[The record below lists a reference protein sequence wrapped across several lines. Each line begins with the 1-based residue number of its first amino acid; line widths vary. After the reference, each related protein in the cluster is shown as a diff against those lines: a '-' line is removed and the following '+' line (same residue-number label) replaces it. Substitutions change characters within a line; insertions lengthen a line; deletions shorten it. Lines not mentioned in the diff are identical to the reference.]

1 MLAITKSIFRHS
13 VVTNKNVVRNSLS
26 SLEINYR
33 SMYGNVNNDKLINE
47 SSSDRDTKQN
57 QDLPDYNT
65 TVDVDSH
72 KLTRPTARVPPRRWT
87 GLDDLAERTKVS

>member
-1 MLAITKSIFRHS
+1 MLGIPKSILRHS

-33 SMYGNVNNDKLINE
+33 SYGNVNKDKLINE

-57 QDLPDYNT
+57 PDLPDYNT

>member
-1 MLAITKSIFRHS
+1 MLAIPKSIFRHS
-13 VVTNKNVVRNSLS
+13 VVTNKNVLRNSLS

-33 SMYGNVNNDKLINE
+33 SYGNVNKDKLTNE
-47 SSSDRDTKQN
+47 SSSDRDTKRN
-57 QDLPDYNT
+57 PDLPDYNT

-72 KLTRPTARVPPRRWT
+72 KLTRPTARVPTRRWT